1 MPRQV
6 KGSAE
11 GPQDGVSQGRGPVR
25 LDDRTVAQ
33 LACPPGRKDMLVFDA
48 EQRGFGVRVETTGR
62 RTFLFQYSVAGRKRR
77 LPLGVFGEVTTAQA
91 RRLAQKHRG
100 TVVAGGD
107 PWGEHRTA
115 MLEAVAAEKRAA
127 QQAKTDAFTVS
138 RLIED
143 WDRLHLVHRR
153 SSYRADAT
161 ARLRRHL
168 PDLLETPA
176 ASVTRSQ
183 AVGAVDMAVK
193 RGGPVSARRV
203 LAYARAMFGWAQGR
217 GMLDGNPF
225 EGLPAP
231 GQETARERV
240 LTSPELGLIWRAAE
254 GLPAST
260 GLFVR
265 FLMLT
270 LARRDEVAGMRW
282 GEVAGDLSLW
292 TQPGARTKNGE
303 LHTVHLAPAARAVL
317 SELTRGKAEDLVFT
331 TPDGDKLTAFSFIK
345 RQLVKRLEAE
355 RSEAGKALGMD
366 PLQPLLDWRMHDF
379 RRSGVTWLADAG
391 FPPHVADRLLN
402 HVQGAIQGVAAIYQ
416 RAQFQA
422 ERKAALEAW
431 AAHLIACGEERE
443 APSKVVPIRQTNTG

>member
-1 MPRQV
+1 M
-6 KGSAE
+6 
-11 GPQDGVSQGRGPVR
+11 
-25 LDDRTVAQ
+25 DDRSVAQ
-33 LACPPGRKDMLVFDA
+33 LTCPAGKKDVLVFDA
-48 EQRGFGVRVETTGR
+48 AQRGFGVRVEATGR

-77 LPLGVFGEVTTAQA
+77 MPLGVFGEVTTAKA
-91 RRLAQKHRG
+91 RSLAEKHRG
-100 TVVAGGD
+100 TVVSGGD
-107 PWGEHRTA
+107 PWGEQRTA
-115 MLEAVAAEKRAA
+115 KLEAVAAERRASE
-127 QQAKTDAFTVS
+127 QAKADAFTVS

-153 SSYRADAT
+153 ASYRADAP

-168 PDLLETPA
+168 PDLLEAPA
-176 ASVTRSQ
+176 VSVTRAQ
-183 AVGAVDMAVK
+183 AVKAIDGAVN

-217 GMLDGNPF
+217 GMLEANPF

-240 LTSPELGLIWRAAE
+240 LTAPELGLIWRAACA
-254 GLPAST
+254 LPAPA

-270 LARRDEVAGMRW
+270 LARRDEVAGMKW
-282 GEVAGDLSLW
+282 GEVSGDLATW
-292 TQPGARTKNGE
+292 IQPGARTKNGE
-303 LHTVHLAPAARAVL
+303 PHSVHLAPAAQAVL
-317 SELTRGKAEDLVFT
+317 EGLERGKAEDLVFAT
-331 TPDGDKLTAFSFIK
+331 LDGDKLTAFSFIK
-345 RQLVKRLEAE
+345 RQLVKRVEAE
-355 RSEAGKALGMD
+355 RAEAAKKAGME
-366 PLQPLLDWRMHDF
+366 PPQPLPDWRMHDF

-431 AAHLIACGEERE
+431 AAHLVACGEGRSTS
-443 APSKVVPIRQTNTG
+443 PKVVPIGSRRTSQKGG